1 MMITSDQS
9 RADRRPRH
17 TPGSLVVLAV
27 LGVIGGLY
35 LLGPILIPMALA
47 LFLACVLSPLT
58 AWLRRLLPLSSTGA
72 AVVLFSL
79 TVLLGLY
86 VASLTAES
94 LVQAAHAL
102 PSDIER
108 LSGRVSSRITEMIR
122 DKPYL
127 RGILPEPGT
136 IDQLGDANR
145 ALLINNLRYGLV
157 DLTTWVAQGFIVSVL
172 ALFLLSESELL
183 TAKLIRLCAAI
194 TGDDESTGRTLARLT
209 RQIRAYLV
217 ARTLINIGLG
227 VVVAVGLSLLGV
239 KFAVA
244 LGILA
249 GLMNF
254 IPYVGQA
261 VGGGLPTLMVFV
273 QSGSVGDALI
283 VVAMYLAIVGL
294 EGYVVTPF
302 ILGRSLDL
310 NGTTVLVACLFWGFL
325 WGLIGLV
332 IAIPMTVSLK
342 LVCEAVPKWNRWA
355 ELMSLDW
362 QAPLTKGRDQAALA
376 ESPAIAG
383 HVESSCAVLEATAL
397 SQTPAVTQRGC

>member
-1 MMITSDQS
+1 MTEIADKSAQ
-9 RADRRPRH
+9 DRRPSQ
-17 TPGSLVVLAV
+17 TPGALIVLAI

-35 LLGPILIPMALA
+35 LLSPILIPMALA
-47 LFLACVLSPLT
+47 VFLACILSPLT
-58 AWLRRLLPLSSTGA
+58 TLLRRILPLSSTGA
-72 AVVLFSL
+72 AVVLFAL

-108 LSGRVSSRITEMIR
+108 LSGRISSRITEMLR

-157 DLTTWVAQGFIVSVL
+157 DLTTWVAQGFIVSIL
-172 ALFLLSESELL
+172 ALFLLAESELL
-183 TAKLIRLCAAI
+183 WTKVIRLCAGI
-194 TGDDESTGRTLARLT
+194 TGDEVSTGQTLALLT
-209 RQIRAYLV
+209 RQIRAYLI

-227 VVVAVGLSLLGV
+227 GVVALGLSLLRV
-239 KFAVA
+239 KFAIV

-261 VGGGLPTLMVFV
+261 IGGGLPTFMALG
-273 QSGSVGDALI
+273 QSGSIGDALI
-283 VVAMYLAIVGL
+283 VAAMYLAIVGL

-310 NGTTVLVACLFWGFL
+310 NGTSVLVACLFWGFL
-325 WGLIGLV
+325 WGLVGLV
-332 IAIPMTVSLK
+332 LAIPMTVSLK
-342 LVCEAVPKWNRWA
+342 LVCQAIPRLNRWA

-362 QAPLTKGRDQAALA
+362 QTPSTYVPQQVERNAPLDA
-376 ESPAIAG
+376 EGDLDRSHSMPETVPLKRTSAKTDR
-383 HVESSCAVLEATAL
+383 S
-397 SQTPAVTQRGC
+397 R